1 MTNFT
6 IFRVF
11 RWKGCFNWHYSLGN
25 RWSAKW
31 ASWKKEGSCFSS
43 CTSTQVYLLYYLDF
57 KYYYIEKKG
66 STILWLYSEVKFQ
79 QLKTCVNHAST
90 GVKGKCVSLRKKKPG
105 FWNGQIQFYLIINCQ
120 FVCFSTNWEYADN
133 NWSKK
138 KIIDKKMC
146 IFCHSKIG
154 FWSIWIR
161 WIAKKK
167 ELGTNHSP

>member
-1 MTNFT
+1 MATSNSCFASRIMYDMKLSNLMTNFT

-43 CTSTQVYLLYYLDF
+43 CTSTQVYLLYYLDY
-57 KYYYIEKKG
+57 KYYYYIEKKDKTEG

-90 GVKGKCVSLRKKKPG
+90 GVKGKIQLVEEDKIRISEWRNTNLLD
-105 FWNGQIQFYLIINCQ
+105 NQIQF
-120 FVCFSTNWEYADN
+120 V
-133 NWSKK
+133 
-138 KIIDKKMC
+138 
-146 IFCHSKIG
+146 
-154 FWSIWIR
+154 
-161 WIAKKK
+161 
-167 ELGTNHSP
+167 